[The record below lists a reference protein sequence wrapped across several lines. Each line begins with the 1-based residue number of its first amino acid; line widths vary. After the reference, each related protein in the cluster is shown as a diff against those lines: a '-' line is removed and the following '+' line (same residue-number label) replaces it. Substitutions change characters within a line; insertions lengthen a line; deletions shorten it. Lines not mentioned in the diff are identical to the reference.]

1 MGKAS
6 KRVKRNVQKTADLRK
21 IRECQPLEVEL
32 DMAFSTEEYTK
43 VLEILAELIQAKDI
57 KADLLYKGAYSYFML
72 GDCDRAAQWV
82 DNTLNYDSHNVD
94 ARILLARICFM
105 QDRHE
110 DGLAIYDF
118 LLATYRQTM
127 SQEQK
132 DQITDSSEF
141 YVVREADIIRKKY
154 PHLADFLN
162 LGMPDVEQQ
171 IVSSPATEDMPL
183 LEKLKAKLQAVQEE
197 QNKQSEDFAS
207 SNIDAQI
214 VEVQQKECSFREK
227 VRIFNTFA
235 AAQYMVGDYAGAA
248 AYLKAALQM
257 DDGDVETLRN
267 MAMVQAALGDYVAA
281 QTLATKLPEVDFV
294 LLYML
299 REQAESK

>member
-6 KRVKRNVQKTADLRK
+6 KRVKRNAQKTADLRK

-32 DMAFSTEEYTK
+32 DMAFSAEEYTK

-57 KADLLYKGAYSYFML
+57 KADFLYKGAYSYFML
-72 GDCDRAAQWV
+72 GDFDRAVQWV

-141 YVVREADIIRKKY
+141 YVMREADIIRNKY

-162 LGMPDVEQQ
+162 LGKAEDDQQLALSSVTEEMPMLQQ
-171 IVSSPATEDMPL
+171 LKS
-183 LEKLKAKLQAVQEE
+183 KLREIQEE
-197 QNKQSEDFAS
+197 TTERIEDSAS

-214 VEVQQKECSFREK
+214 VAVQQKECSLREK

-235 AAQYMVGDYAGAA
+235 AAQYMMGDYAGAA
-248 AYLKAALQM
+248 AYLKVALQV

>member
-6 KRVKRNVQKTADLRK
+6 KRVKRNAQKTADSRK

-32 DMAFSTEEYTK
+32 DRAFFAEEYTK

-57 KADLLYKGAYSYFML
+57 KADFLYKGAYSYFML
-72 GDCDRAAQWV
+72 GDCDRAVQWV

-94 ARILLARICFM
+94 ARILLARICFI

-141 YVVREADIIRKKY
+141 YVIREADIIRNKY
-154 PHLADFLN
+154 PHLADSLN
-162 LGMPDVEQQ
+162 LGMAEDEHQ
-171 IVSSPATEDMPL
+171 TERT
-183 LEKLKAKLQAVQEE
+183 EYSA
-197 QNKQSEDFAS
+197 SE
-207 SNIDAQI
+207 NINAQI
-214 VEVQQKECSFREK
+214 VAVQQKECSFREK

-235 AAQYMVGDYAGAA
+235 AAQYMMGDYAGAA
-248 AYLKAALQM
+248 AYLKAALQV
-257 DDGDVETLRN
+257 DDDDVETLRN

>member
-6 KRVKRNVQKTADLRK
+6 KRVKRNAQKTADLRK

-32 DMAFSTEEYTK
+32 DMAFSAEEYTK
-43 VLEILAELIQAKDI
+43 VLEILAELIKAKDI
-57 KADLLYKGAYSYFML
+57 KADFLYKGAYSYFML
-72 GDCDRAAQWV
+72 GDFDRAVQWV
-82 DNTLNYDSHNVD
+82 DNTLNYDSHNLD
-94 ARILLARICFM
+94 ARILLARICFI

-132 DQITDSSEF
+132 DQIIDSSEF
-141 YVVREADIIRKKY
+141 YVMREADIIRNKY

-162 LGMPDVEQQ
+162 LGMAEDEHQ
-171 IVSSPATEDMPL
+171 IERTEYS
-183 LEKLKAKLQAVQEE
+183 A
-197 QNKQSEDFAS
+197 SE
-207 SNIDAQI
+207 NINAQI
-214 VEVQQKECSFREK
+214 VTVQQKECSFREK

-235 AAQYMVGDYAGAA
+235 AAQYMMGDYAGAA
-248 AYLKAALQM
+248 AYLKAALQV

-281 QTLATKLPEVDFV
+281 QTLAAKLPEVDFV